1 MSRGRSSAFL
11 YGSVWNWWLT
21 FSYVQISKLRM
32 RHYLALTILFML
44 PEVHY
49 KNKLYQSNPI
59 LYSFLYPTS
68 EKACFKK
75 TPQTSRF
82 YLTGTEFSKVFTEL
96 NRISIMPLQK
106 IQLRGEKKKKKKSIN
121 STRVFLKLWRK
132 WSAIKQYGTK
142 TTQTSTL
149 FHT

>member
-21 FSYVQISKLRM
+21 FNYPKIFSFIP
-32 RHYLALTILFML
+32 HYLALTILFML
-44 PEVHY
+44 LKVHY
-49 KNKLYQSNPI
+49 KDKLYQSNHT
-59 LYSFLYPTS
+59 LYSFLDPIS

-75 TPQTSRF
+75 TPKTSRF
-82 YLTGTEFSKVFTEL
+82 SLTETELSKVFTEL
-96 NRISIMPLQK
+96 NRISIMILQK
-106 IQLRGEKKKKKKSIN
+106 IQLRGEKKIKSIN
-121 STRVFLKLWRK
+121 STQVFLKLWRK

-142 TTQTSTL
+142 PIQTSVL